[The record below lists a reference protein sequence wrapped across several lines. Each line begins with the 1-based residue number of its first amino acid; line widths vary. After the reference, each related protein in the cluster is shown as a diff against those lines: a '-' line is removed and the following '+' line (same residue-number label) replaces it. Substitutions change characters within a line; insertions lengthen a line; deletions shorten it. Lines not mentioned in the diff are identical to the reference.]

1 MIKKLV
7 EIQLVENKI
16 YPVTLKCPAFLAHDS
31 RLPLSRDIF
40 PRQYFFHHQNY
51 WCGYVMLC
59 GQSILVLVWRQGDG
73 VYLIRGQ
80 KVMLDRDLAKLYGV
94 SVKRLNEQV
103 KRNMLRFPSAFMFQL
118 SEEEASII
126 FAPPLRSQIAT
137 LKNLSK
143 RGKHR
148 KYLPYAFTEQGLA
161 MLSSVVN
168 SERAILVN
176 IAIMRAF
183 VKMRQILATHKELAE
198 KFRGLESKLNNHD
211 KSIKVIFEV
220 IRKLIEEPT
229 SLKEKLGFIKK

>member
-1 MIKKLV
+1 
-7 EIQLVENKI
+7 
-16 YPVTLKCPAFLAHDS
+16 
-31 RLPLSRDIF
+31 
-40 PRQYFFHHQNY
+40 
-51 WCGYVMLC
+51 
-59 GQSILVLVWRQGDG
+59 
-73 VYLIRGQ
+73 
-80 KVMLDRDLAKLYGV
+80 
-94 SVKRLNEQV
+94 
-103 KRNMLRFPSAFMFQL
+103 
-118 SEEEASII
+118 
-126 FAPPLRSQIAT
+126 
-137 LKNLSK
+137 
-143 RGKHR
+143 
-148 KYLPYAFTEQGLA
+148 